1 MHLWFYLCTDNNSED
16 LSEVYSN
23 VKEVLEGKN
32 KIFAAADICISY
44 LFINKIYIYN
54 DFPG

>member
-1 MHLWFYLCTDNNSED
+1 MYLWFFLCTDDNSED
-16 LSEVYSN
+16 LSAVYSN
-23 VKEVLEGKN
+23 VKEVFEGKN
-32 KIFAAADICISY
+32 KIFATTDICISS